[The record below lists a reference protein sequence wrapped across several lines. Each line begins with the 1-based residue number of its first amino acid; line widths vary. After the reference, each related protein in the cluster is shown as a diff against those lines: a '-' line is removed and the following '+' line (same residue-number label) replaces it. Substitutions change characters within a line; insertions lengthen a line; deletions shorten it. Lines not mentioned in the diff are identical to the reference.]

1 MRYDANRMNV
11 IKYYGSKAMTYQTIV
26 EQIDTANTTM
36 YIEPFGGGASVLL
49 NKPPHEIEVYNEAN
63 LGVYTLFHVL
73 ADREQGEELKMRL
86 RDVAY
91 TEETFEEALQIKN
104 CSEGRSLQ
112 DIDRRIAMFIRQIQ
126 KKYNSHIIKDFEEA
140 YRTIEREG
148 KDKKA
153 IEEQINAKGTG
164 DEKLN
169 AIIQNYGLTEEEL
182 YYGEQLYQNRES
194 MIRNQDYIE
203 KKMENIDEIDIAK
216 ANFIAYNMSWNGMCD
231 WFAKRDGQKSFEKKV
246 EGLSNVM
253 QRLQNVVV
261 LNEDAFDLL
270 DRERLN
276 EKLEEKGVNIKGI
289 YNSKIIYYL
298 DPPYVA
304 DERIAR
310 TKSEQGKNK
319 INPGDAYFV
328 GKNFNHIELL
338 EKIKATDCMMM
349 VSNYR
354 DENRLYDTYLS
365 EQNGWRTIE
374 FETKT
379 TISNVNMDRTEVLW
393 KNF

>member
-1 MRYDANRMNV
+1 MV
-11 IKYYGSKAMTYQTIV
+11 
-26 EQIDTANTTM
+26 
-36 YIEPFGGGASVLL
+36 
-49 NKPPHEIEVYNEAN
+49 
-63 LGVYTLFHVL
+63 
-73 ADREQGEELKMRL
+73 
-86 RDVAY
+86 
-91 TEETFEEALQIKN
+91 EETFEEALQIKN

-338 EKIKATDCMMM
+338 EKIKDTDCMMM